1 MLVNILIFIAV
12 LSVLVIVHELGH
24 FIAAKR
30 AGVGVEEFGFGI
42 PPRLFGKKIK
52 GTLFSLN
59 LLPFG
64 GFVKLHGENFEEDIQ
79 NPNKAFLNKNKLTR
93 TKILTAGVLMNFLL
107 GILAFAI
114 VYTFSGV
121 SKETKNVRILE
132 VATSSPAQV
141 AGIVVGDVVR
151 QVDKV
156 TISSVGEFTK
166 AIDAKKGK
174 RVTLLI
180 ERTINEKTEEKK
192 ISLIPRE
199 NPPEDEGSLGVVISN
214 FEVYYP
220 PVWQRPFLGIYY
232 GVKEAIYWGGMVLSG
247 FVKIFTDLFA
257 GHAPKD
263 LAGPVGIFA
272 ITSQAAKVGILALI
286 NFVGILSINLG
297 VVNILP
303 FPALD
308 GGRLLFVL
316 IEKVFGR
323 KVVPKVEAIIHTVG
337 MGILILALL
346 VVTFSDIRRLIT
358 AGSLSGFIDSMVK

>member
-1 MLVNILIFIAV
+1 MLGNILIFIAV
-12 LSVLVIVHELGH
+12 LSVLVIIHELGH
-24 FIAAKR
+24 FIAAIR
-30 AGVGVEEFGFGI
+30 AGVLVEEFGFGI
-42 PPRLFGKKIK
+42 PPRIFGKKIK
-52 GTLFSLN
+52 GTIFSIN

-64 GFVKLHGENFEEDIQ
+64 GFVRLHGENLEEDIKV
-79 NPNKAFLNKNKLTR
+79 PGRAFLNKNKWTR

-107 GILAFAI
+107 GIVAFAV
-114 VYTFSGV
+114 VYTFSGI
-121 SKETKNVRILE
+121 SRETKNVKILE

-141 AGIVVGDVVR
+141 GGLIVGDIVR
-151 QVDKV
+151 QVDKEEI
-156 TISSVGEFTK
+156 TSVAQFTT

-174 RVTLLI
+174 RTTLLI
-180 ERTINEKTEEKK
+180 ERTINDKTDQKT
-192 ISLIPRE
+192 ISLTPRE
-199 NPPEDEGSLGVVISN
+199 NPPENEGSLGVVISN

-220 PVWQRPFLGIYY
+220 PLWQRPFLGIFY
-232 GVKEAIYWGGMVLSG
+232 GLKEAVYWGGMVLSG
-247 FVKIFTDLFA
+247 FVKIFADLFA
-257 GHAPKD
+257 GQAPKD

-272 ITSQAAKVGILALI
+272 ITSQAAKVGVLALI

-308 GGRLLFVL
+308 GGRLLFIL

-323 KVVPKVEAIIHTVG
+323 KVLPKVEAIIHTIG

-346 VVTFSDIRRLIT
+346 AITFSDVRRLIT